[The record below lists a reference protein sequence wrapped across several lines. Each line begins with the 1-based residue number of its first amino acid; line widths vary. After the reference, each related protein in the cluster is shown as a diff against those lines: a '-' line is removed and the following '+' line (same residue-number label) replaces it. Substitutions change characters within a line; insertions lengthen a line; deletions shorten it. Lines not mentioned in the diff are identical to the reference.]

1 MKAKNKNQKRQIRH
15 KRIRSMVS
23 GTAER
28 PRLCVFKSNI
38 HMYAQLIDDGKN
50 KILASASDK
59 ETKTGKNPQEKAFE
73 TGKLIAE
80 KAKGKKIAKA
90 VFDRGGYAYHGK
102 VKALAEGARQGGI
115 EF

>member
-15 KRIRSMVS
+15 KRIRSRVF
-23 GTAER
+23 GTAEK

-38 HMYAQLIDDGKN
+38 HTYAQLIDDGKN
-50 KILASASDK
+50 KVLASASDK
-59 ETKTGKNPQEKAFE
+59 EIKTGKNPQEKAFE
-73 TGKLIAE
+73 IGKLIAE